1 MYLLYN
7 RFTELSTKE
16 KGVLY
21 FYNTPKDAPGANRLV
36 FETLI
41 KE

>member
-1 MYLLYN
+1 LL
-7 RFTELSTKE
+7 L
-16 KGVLY
+16 
-21 FYNTPKDAPGANRLV
+21 YNTPKDAPGANRLV